1 MRALL
6 CHCRLRLEAQDN
18 LALLELVR
26 QHLVREH
33 LFIPP
38 TDTQLK
44 ELIFIHAYDY
54 ECVQIPVGDPVDE
67 ELVYEPY

>member
-6 CHCRLRLEAQDN
+6 CHCHLRLEVQDN

-26 QHLVREH
+26 QHFVREH

-38 TDTQLK
+38 TDTQIK
-44 ELIFIHAYDY
+44 ELLTHAYAY
-54 ECVQIPVGDPVDE
+54 ECVQVPVGDPVDE
-67 ELVYEPY
+67 ELVFEPF